1 MIYVTGDTHGYI
13 DIHKLNSK
21 NFPEGRTLTKDDYV
35 IICGDF
41 GFVWD
46 GGKEDQWWLNWLDN
60 KPWTTL
66 FVDGNHENHDML
78 EQMEVTEWHG
88 GKVHMINES
97 VIHLMRGQVYEING
111 KKWFTFGGAKSQD
124 QMIRVEG
131 KDWWAGEMASEQEY
145 EEAVRNLAA
154 NGWKV
159 DYVVTHCAPTCTTSD
174 MGFWWYQPDRMTNF
188 LDYSILE
195 RLQFRCWFFGH
206 YHRDAIV
213 SQGIDGERTM
223 IALYRARLS
232 VR

>member
-1 MIYVTGDTHGYI
+1 MIYVTGDTHGTI

-46 GGKEDQWWLNWLDN
+46 GGKEDQWWLNWLAS

-88 GKVHMINES
+88 GKVHKINES

-124 QMIRVEG
+124 QMVRVEG
-131 KDWWAGEMASEQEY
+131 RDWWAGEMASEQEY

-154 NGWKV
+154 NGWTV
-159 DYVVTHCAPTCTTSD
+159 DYVVTHCAPTR
-174 MGFWWYQPDRMTNF
+174 FAHQIKWWYEPDRMTNF
-188 LDYSILE
+188 LDYSIYD
-195 RLQFRCWFFGH
+195 RLNFKVWFCGH
-206 YHRDAIV
+206 YHMDMVMEQEYDKGAV
-213 SQGIDGERTM
+213 
-223 IALYRARLS
+223 IALYRTKLHIK
-232 VR
+232 

>member
-1 MIYVTGDTHGYI
+1 MIYVTGDTHGTI

-41 GFVWD
+41 GFVWNGD
-46 GGKEDQWWLNWLDN
+46 KEDQWWLNWLDN

-88 GKVHMINES
+88 GKVHRINES

-131 KDWWAGEMASEQEY
+131 RDWWAGEMASEQEY

-154 NGWKV
+154 NGWTV
-159 DYVVTHCAPTCTTSD
+159 DYVVTHCAPSR
-174 MGFWWYQPDRMTNF
+174 FAHQIKWWYEPDRMTNF
-188 LDYSILE
+188 LDYSIYD
-195 RLQFRCWFFGH
+195 RLGFGVWFCGH
-206 YHRDAIV
+206 YHTDMVMEQEYGKGTVI
-213 SQGIDGERTM
+213 T
-223 IALYRARLS
+223 LYRMKLHIR
-232 VR
+232 

>member
-1 MIYVTGDTHGYI
+1 MIYITGDTHGTI

-41 GFVWD
+41 GFVWNGD
-46 GGKEDQWWLNWLDN
+46 KEDKWWLNWLNN

-124 QMIRVEG
+124 QMVRVEG
-131 KDWWAGEMASEQEY
+131 KDWWAGEMASEEEY

-154 NGWKV
+154 NGWTV
-159 DYVVTHCAPTCTTSD
+159 DYVVTHCAPSR
-174 MGFWWYQPDRMTNF
+174 FAHQIKWWYEPDRMTNF
-188 LDYSILE
+188 LDYSIYD
-195 RLQFRCWFFGH
+195 RLGFGVWFCGH
-206 YHRDAIV
+206 YHTDMV
-213 SQGIDGERTM
+213 MEQEYGKGTV
-223 IALYRARLS
+223 IALYRKK
-232 VR
+232 VYII

>member
-1 MIYVTGDTHGYI
+1 MIYVTGDTHGTI

-41 GFVWD
+41 GFVWNGD
-46 GGKEDQWWLNWLDN
+46 KEDQWWLKWLAA

-88 GKVHMINES
+88 GKVHKINES

-131 KDWWAGEMASEQEY
+131 KDWWAGEMASEEEY

-154 NGWKV
+154 NGWTV
-159 DYVVTHCAPTCTTSD
+159 DYVVTHCAPSR
-174 MGFWWYQPDRMTNF
+174 FAHQIQWWYQPDRMTNF
-188 LDYSILE
+188 LDYSIYD
-195 RLQFRCWFFGH
+195 RLGFGVWFCGH
-206 YHRDAIV
+206 YHTDMVMEQEYDKGAV
-213 SQGIDGERTM
+213 
-223 IALYRARLS
+223 IALYRSRLYIK
-232 VR
+232 

>member
-1 MIYVTGDTHGYI
+1 MIYVTGDTHGTI

-21 NFPEGRTLTKDDYV
+21 NFPEGRTLTKDDYM

-41 GFVWD
+41 GFIWD
-46 GGKEDQWWLNWLDN
+46 GGAEDKWWLNWLAS

-88 GKVHMINES
+88 GKVHKINES

-124 QMIRVEG
+124 QAIRIEG
-131 KDWWAGEMASEQEY
+131 KDWWVGEMASEQEY

-154 NGWKV
+154 NGWTV
-159 DYVVTHCAPTCTTSD
+159 DYVVTHCAPTR
-174 MGFWWYQPDRMTNF
+174 FAHQIKWWYEPDRMTNF
-188 LDYSILE
+188 LDYSIYD
-195 RLQFRCWFFGH
+195 RLNFGVWFCGH
-206 YHRDAIV
+206 YHMDMVMEQEYGKGTVI
-213 SQGIDGERTM
+213 T
-223 IALYRARLS
+223 LYRKK
-232 VR
+232 VYII